1 MLLPT
6 PLEDKDAFNE
16 REIKNSLGS
25 PMQMESRKA
34 ALAELSEFTS
44 EHRLVDS

>member
-6 PLEDKDAFNE
+6 PLEDKDAFNYG
-16 REIKNSLGS
+16 EIKNSLG
-25 PMQMESRKA
+25 MQMESRKA